1 MSTSHPNVILFKR
14 HDDVDNRHNLENVKG
29 FSTTSCKQHC
39 MKCSLYPNQKFSV
52 GSLVKFD
59 SGFLYT
65 NRMSFKLSYTAA
77 RALCILQ
84 RNVDEFVSKEL
95 IKRYVWSESPVVDN
109 NVNVVISELRTAL
122 LNTGLHILNQRKVGY
137 MLTEVGM

>member
-1 MSTSHPNVILFKR
+1 
-14 HDDVDNRHNLENVKG
+14 
-29 FSTTSCKQHC
+29 
-39 MKCSLYPNQKFSV
+39 
-52 GSLVKFD
+52 
-59 SGFLYT
+59 
-65 NRMSFKLSYTAA
+65 MSFKLSYTAA